1 MPLTNFSGIEDHQS
15 GREVDGAGKVG
26 VFNQAVN
33 GRFAHRQKLDHLP
46 HTHVAAF
53 GKSIVTVNTG
63 FHDCTSRE
71 QSVEAV
77 IARNEEERY
86 RSGGKS

>member
-1 MPLTNFSGIEDHQS
+1 MPLADFSGIENHQS

-33 GRFAHRQKLDHLP
+33 RRFAHRQKLDHLP
-46 HTHVAAF
+46 HTHVATF

-63 FHDCTSRE
+63 FHDCTLRE
-71 QSVEAV
+71 QSVGAV
-77 IARNEEERY
+77 IARNGKGRY
-86 RSGGKS
+86 RSG

>member
-33 GRFAHRQKLDHLP
+33 RRFAHRQKLDHLP
-46 HTHVAAF
+46 HTHVTAF

-63 FHDCTSRE
+63 FHDCASRE
-71 QSVEAV
+71 QSVGAV
-77 IARNEEERY
+77 IARNGEQGD
-86 RSGGKS
+86 RSG

>member
-1 MPLTNFSGIEDHQS
+1 MPLADFSGIENHQS

-33 GRFAHRQKLDHLP
+33 RRFAHRQKLDHLP

-53 GKSIVTVNTG
+53 GKSIVTVSTG
-63 FHDCTSRE
+63 FHDYTSRE

-77 IARNEEERY
+77 IARKERGRY
-86 RSGGKS
+86 RSG

>member
-1 MPLTNFSGIEDHQS
+1 MPLADFSSIEDYQS

-33 GRFAHRQKLDHLP
+33 RRFAHRQKLDHLP
-46 HTHVAAF
+46 HTYIAAF
-53 GKSIVTVNTG
+53 GKSIVTVSTG

-77 IARNEEERY
+77 IARNGEGRY
-86 RSGGKS
+86 RSG